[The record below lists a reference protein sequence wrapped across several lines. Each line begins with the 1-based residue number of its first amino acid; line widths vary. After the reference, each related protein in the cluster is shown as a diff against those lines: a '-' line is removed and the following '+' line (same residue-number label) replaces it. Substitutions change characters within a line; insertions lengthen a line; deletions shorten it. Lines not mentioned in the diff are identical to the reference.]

1 MCNAKSKLLLFP
13 GIIFL
18 NNQSLKLIFILNQ
31 IAMQVA
37 VTRKKYIFS
46 PDPSRIIAR
55 FLYVNDERSADII
68 RKVLA
73 MPEKE
78 VNIAMSQLL
87 RGYSRRHRN
96 ISKIFEKHFA
106 KMAPIF
112 DKIEVNEED
121 LTPAQKALIGSYFTM
136 EYSIE
141 SAAFFNPSIVENP
154 DQSETR
160 PDETRV
166 IFSFR
171 ATGEGHI
178 SSVVFRSG
186 ILDRNNNLTLE
197 PVGKM
202 LAEADVITRNSYDK
216 KAFLEKLV
224 EMQEKGNVISP
235 AVLDKHDEK
244 KDQANFI
251 PPVIV
256 DKHDEKQD
264 NRNVI
269 SPAFILDK
277 LGDNFTYGELMMNID
292 KARKDSELTEDQVKI
307 INQMMWLASSHYEIN
322 FSIDSAISERV
333 IFPISA
339 TEQKGIE
346 DARFVKFTDDNG
358 EITYYATYTA
368 YDGMAIMPK
377 LISTKDFYDFK
388 ILPINGEI
396 AQNKGMALF
405 PRKINGKYAMLCRI
419 DGVNNY
425 IAYSDSINIWREAKI
440 IQRPKFPWELVQIGN
455 AGSPIETEDGW
466 LVITHA
472 VGSMREYSLG
482 ASLYDLK
489 NPEIE
494 IGRLSNPLMVPN
506 ETEREGY
513 VPNVIYSC
521 GSMIHNEDL
530 VIPYAMSDHSSS
542 YATVD
547 LRELLDVLKASGSNG
562 KLL

>member
-1 MCNAKSKLLLFP
+1 
-13 GIIFL
+13 
-18 NNQSLKLIFILNQ
+18 
-31 IAMQVA
+31 MQVA
-37 VTRKKYIFS
+37 VNRKKFIFS

-55 FLYVNDERSADII
+55 FLYISDERSADII

-73 MPEKE
+73 MPEKD

-96 ISKIFEKHFA
+96 ISKVFEKYFDRL
-106 KMAPIF
+106 APIF
-112 DKIEVNEED
+112 DKIEVNEEY
-121 LTPAQKALIGSYFTM
+121 LSLPQKALIGSYFTM

-141 SAAFFNPSIVENP
+141 SAAFFNPSIVEHP
-154 DQSETR
+154 DQSEIGI
-160 PDETRV
+160 DEKRV

-178 SSVVFRSG
+178 SSIVFRSG
-186 ILDRNNNLTLE
+186 TLDKNNNLTIE

-202 LAEADVITRNSYDK
+202 LAEADVIKRNVYEK
-216 KAFLEKLV
+216 KTFQKKLN
-224 EMQEKGNVISP
+224 EMQEHVPAIVPALIEKTDEVQIQENVI
-235 AVLDKHDEK
+235 A
-244 KDQANFI
+244 
-251 PPVIV
+251 PVIV
-256 DKHDEKQD
+256 DAHDEVQD
-264 NRNVI
+264 QKNTI
-269 SPAFILDK
+269 SSAFVLDN
-277 LGDNFTYGELMMNID
+277 LSDNFTYGELMKNIET
-292 KARKDSELTEDQVKI
+292 ARKNPDITEDQLKI
-307 INQMMWLASSHYEIN
+307 IIQMMWLASSHYEIH

-368 YDGMAIMPK
+368 YDGMATMPK

-425 IAYSDSINIWREAKI
+425 LAYSDSINIWREAKI
-440 IQRPKFPWELVQIGN
+440 IQQPKYPWELVQIGN
-455 AGSPIETEDGW
+455 AGSPIETKEGW

-482 ASLYDLK
+482 ASLYDLE

-494 IGRLSNPLMVPN
+494 IGRLSSPLMVPN
-506 ETEREGY
+506 EAEREGY

-521 GSMIHNEDL
+521 GSFIHNNEL
-530 VIPYAMSDHSSS
+530 VLPYAMSDHSST

-547 LRELLDVLKASGSNG
+547 LRELLDVLKASGN
-562 KLL
+562 KN

>member
-1 MCNAKSKLLLFP
+1 
-13 GIIFL
+13 
-18 NNQSLKLIFILNQ
+18 
-31 IAMQVA
+31 MQVA
-37 VTRKKYIFS
+37 VNRKKFIFS

-55 FLYVNDERSADII
+55 FLYISDERSADII

-73 MPEKE
+73 MPEKD
-78 VNIAMSQLL
+78 VNIAISQLL

-96 ISKIFEKHFA
+96 ISKVFEKYFDRL
-106 KMAPIF
+106 APIF

-121 LTPAQKALIGSYFTM
+121 LSLSQKALIGSYFTM

-141 SAAFFNPSIVENP
+141 SAAFFNPSIVEHP
-154 DQSETR
+154 DQSEIGS
-160 PDETRV
+160 DEKRV

-178 SSVVFRSG
+178 SSIVFRSG
-186 ILDRNNNLTLE
+186 TLDKNNNLTIE

-202 LAEADVITRNSYDK
+202 LAEADVIKRNVYEK
-216 KAFLEKLV
+216 KTFQKKLN
-224 EMQEKGNVISP
+224 EMQEHVNVIVP
-235 AVLDKHDEK
+235 ALIETPDEIQVQENVIAPVLVDTPDEVQDQKNKISAAFVLD
-244 KDQANFI
+244 NL
-251 PPVIV
+251 
-256 DKHDEKQD
+256 
-264 NRNVI
+264 
-269 SPAFILDK
+269 S
-277 LGDNFTYGELMMNID
+277 DNFTYGELMRNIEL
-292 KARKDSELTEDQVKI
+292 ARKNPDITEDQLKI
-307 INQMMWLASSHYEIN
+307 INQMMWLASSHYEIH

-346 DARFVKFTDDNG
+346 DARFVKFTGDDG

-368 YDGMAIMPK
+368 YDGMATMPK

-425 IAYSDSINIWREAKI
+425 LAYSDSINIWREAKI
-440 IQRPKFPWELVQIGN
+440 IQRPKYPWELVQIGN
-455 AGSPIETEDGW
+455 AGSPIETKDGW

-482 ASLYDLK
+482 ASLYDLE

-494 IGRLSNPLMVPN
+494 IGRLSSPLMVPN
-506 ETEREGY
+506 ESEREGY

-521 GSMIHNEDL
+521 GSFIHNNEL
-530 VIPYAMSDHSSS
+530 VLPYAMSDHSST

-547 LRELLDVLKASGSNG
+547 LRELLDVLKASGN
-562 KLL
+562 KK

>member
-1 MCNAKSKLLLFP
+1 
-13 GIIFL
+13 
-18 NNQSLKLIFILNQ
+18 
-31 IAMQVA
+31 MQVA
-37 VTRKKYIFS
+37 VTRKNFTFS

-55 FLYVNDERSADII
+55 FLYLNDERSADII
-68 RKVLA
+68 RRVLA

-87 RGYSRRHRN
+87 RGYSQRHRN
-96 ISKIFEKHFA
+96 ISRIFEKHFL
-106 KMAPIF
+106 KLAPIF
-112 DKIEVNEED
+112 AKIEVNEED
-121 LTPAQKALIGSYFTM
+121 LSIPQKALLGSYFTM

-141 SAAFFNPSIVENP
+141 SAAFFNPSIVEDP
-154 DQSETR
+154 DQSETSQ
-160 PDETRV
+160 DEKRV

-186 ILDRNNNLTLE
+186 ILDKNNNLSLE

-202 LAEADVITRNSYDK
+202 LAEADVIKRHIYDK
-216 KAFLEKLV
+216 KTFRKKLV
-224 EMQEKGNVISP
+224 EMQNQSKSVSPAIVDKIDQLQDQKKAFSPTITDKPDKNKEKGN
-235 AVLDKHDEK
+235 
-244 KDQANFI
+244 N
-251 PPVIV
+251 
-256 DKHDEKQD
+256 
-264 NRNVI
+264 I

-277 LGDNFTYGELMMNID
+277 LGDKFTYGELMRNLVIA
-292 KARKDSELTEDQVKI
+292 KAAPNLPEDHLKI
-307 INQMMWLASSHYEIN
+307 INEIMWLASSHYEIN

-339 TEQKGIE
+339 TEQGGIE

-358 EITYYATYTA
+358 EVTYYATYTA
-368 YDGMAIMPK
+368 YDGITILPK
-377 LISTKDFYDFK
+377 LIKTTDFYNFQ

-405 PRKINGKYAMLCRI
+405 PRKIKGMYAMLCRI

-425 IAYSDSINIWREAKI
+425 IAFSDSINLWHEAKI
-440 IQRPKFPWELVQIGN
+440 IQQPKYPWELVQLGN

-472 VGSMREYSLG
+472 VGSMREYTLG
-482 ASLYDLK
+482 ASLYELD

-494 IGRLSNPLMVPN
+494 IGRLSSPLMVPN
-506 ETEREGY
+506 EAEREGY

-521 GSMIHNEDL
+521 GSIIHNNEL
-530 VIPYAMSDHSSS
+530 IIPYAMSDHRSS

-547 LRELLDVLKASGSNG
+547 LKELLSVLKNSENDNL
-562 KLL
+562 K

>member
-1 MCNAKSKLLLFP
+1 
-13 GIIFL
+13 
-18 NNQSLKLIFILNQ
+18 
-31 IAMQVA
+31 MQVT
-37 VTRKKYIFS
+37 VNRRKFVFYPDSTRV
-46 PDPSRIIAR
+46 IAR
-55 FLYVNDERSADII
+55 FLYLDDDRSADII

-78 VNIAMSQLL
+78 ISIAMSQLL

-96 ISKIFEKHFA
+96 ISRIFEKHFA
-106 KMAPIF
+106 KLAHIF

-121 LTPAQKALIGSYFTM
+121 LSESQKALIGSYFTM

-141 SAAFFNPSIVENP
+141 SAAFFNPSIIDNP
-154 DQSETR
+154 DQSELAS
-160 PDETRV
+160 DEKRV

-186 ILDRNNNLTLE
+186 VLDKNNNLILE

-202 LAEADVITRNSYDK
+202 LAEADIIKRHIYDK
-216 KAFLEKLV
+216 VSFQKKLD
-224 EMQEKGNVISP
+224 EMQEQVNVVSP
-235 AVLDKHDEK
+235 SKVEK
-244 KDQANFI
+244 SDQLQTQENVFT
-251 PPVIV
+251 PVITETPKEAPIQV
-256 DKHDEKQD
+256 
-264 NRNVI
+264 NYT

-277 LGDNFTYGELMMNID
+277 LEDNFTYGDLMRILVI
-292 KARKDSELTEDQVKI
+292 ARAEPNLTEDKLKI

-333 IFPISA
+333 IFPISS

-368 YDGMAIMPK
+368 YDGNAILPK
-377 LISTKDFYDFK
+377 LIKTTDFYNFK

-440 IQRPKFPWELVQIGN
+440 IQKPVYPWELVQIGN
-455 AGSPIETEDGW
+455 SGSPIETTEGW
-466 LVITHA
+466 LVITHG
-472 VGSMREYSLG
+472 VGPMREYTLG

-494 IGRLSNPLMVPN
+494 IGRLSSPLIVPN
-506 ETEREGY
+506 EVEREGY

-521 GSMIHNEDL
+521 GSMIHNKDL
-530 VIPYAMSDHSSS
+530 IIPYAMSDHSST

-547 LRELLDVLKASGSNG
+547 LKELLDVLKN
-562 KLL
+562 K